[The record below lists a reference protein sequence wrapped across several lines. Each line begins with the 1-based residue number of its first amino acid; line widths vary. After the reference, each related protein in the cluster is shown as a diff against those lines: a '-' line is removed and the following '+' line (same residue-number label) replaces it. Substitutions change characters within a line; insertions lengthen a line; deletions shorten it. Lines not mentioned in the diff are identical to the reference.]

1 MVTQKAMIIMVVME
15 TTVVAVEAMEMAVT
29 LAQGMSIR
37 KVKISA
43 QKINETIKPINCLVA
58 EF

>member
-1 MVTQKAMIIMVVME
+1 ME
-15 TTVVAVEAMEMAVT
+15 TTVVAVEAMEMAMT
-29 LAQGMSIR
+29 LAQEMSKR

>member
-1 MVTQKAMIIMVVME
+1 MVVME

-29 LAQGMSIR
+29 SAQGMSKR